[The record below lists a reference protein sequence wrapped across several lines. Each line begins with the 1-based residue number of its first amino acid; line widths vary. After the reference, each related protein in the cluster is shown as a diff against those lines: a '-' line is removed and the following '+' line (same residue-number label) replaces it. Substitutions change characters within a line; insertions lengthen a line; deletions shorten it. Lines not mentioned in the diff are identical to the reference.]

1 MNIDTDFNIDNL
13 TLVQYLKSIE
23 SPFLANITE
32 VYKVVKVI
40 LNNRTQYIFPNYTLH
55 NVGHSLRVAEYMS
68 KLVDDYTKLSELEI
82 TLLIYSAL
90 LHDIGMAVSQEDINA
105 IKNDSFHFCDVKN
118 IAVEIIF
125 NQTKIHSV

>member
-90 LHDIGMAVSQEDINA
+90 LHDIGMAVSQEDITA
-105 IKNDSFHFCDVKN
+105 IKNDSFL
-118 IAVEIIF
+118 
-125 NQTKIHSV
+125 